1 MIELRNITYKYNSSD
16 AAEYAALRSLS
27 LKIGKGEFIGIAGH
41 TGSGKST
48 AAQIAAGLI
57 NPTSGEILIDGRQ
70 FDSAAET
77 ARELRKRVGI
87 VFQYPEHQLFEET
100 VYRDIAFAP
109 KNRGLSAEET
119 DACVRRSAGL
129 AGVSE
134 ELFEK
139 SPFELSGGQKRRVAI
154 AGVLAASP
162 SVLIL
167 DEPAAGLD
175 PAGRR
180 KLLALLRKIHS
191 EASTSII
198 LISHSMEDLAEN
210 AERIVILGGGEKL
223 ADDIPENIFTN
234 EELLKKSG
242 LDMPEITKT
251 VQLLRRGGMEIDS
264 RIFSV
269 FDAARAIAKAAGVIK
284 C

>member
-1 MIELRNITYKYNSSD
+1 MIEFRNITYKYSSGD

-27 LKIGKGEFIGIAGH
+27 LKIEKGEFIGIAGH

-57 NPTSGEILIDGRQ
+57 NPTSGEILIDGKQ
-70 FDSAAET
+70 FESAAET

-109 KNRGLSAEET
+109 KNHGLGAEEA
-119 DACVRRSAGL
+119 DECVRRSAAL

-180 KLLALLRKIHS
+180 KLLSLLRKIHA
-191 EASTSII
+191 EESTSII

-210 AERIVILGGGEKL
+210 AGRIVILGGGEKL

-234 EELLKKSG
+234 GELLKKSG

-251 VQLLRRGGMEIDS
+251 VQLLRRGGMELDS
-264 RIFSV
+264 RIFTVS
-269 FDAARAIAKAAGVIK
+269 DAAKAIAKAAGVIK

>member
-1 MIELRNITYKYNSSD
+1 MIELKNVTYKYNSSD
-16 AAEYAALRSLS
+16 AAECAALHSLS
-27 LKIGKGEFIGIAGH
+27 LTVRKGEFIGIAGH

-48 AAQIAAGLI
+48 AAQIMAGLI
-57 NPTSGEILIDGRQ
+57 VPTSGEILTDCA
-70 FDSAAET
+70 SHENAAAA

-109 KNRGLSAEET
+109 KNRGLSESEI
-119 DACVRRSAGL
+119 DGCVRRSAEM
-129 AGVSE
+129 AGVGE

-154 AGVLAASP
+154 AGVLASEP

-175 PAGRR
+175 PSGRR
-180 KLLALLRKIHS
+180 KLLALLTAIHRKTDT
-191 EASTSII
+191 AII

-210 AERIVILGGGEKL
+210 AERIVVLGGGEKL
-223 ADDIPENIFTN
+223 ADDVPENIFTN
-234 EELLKKSG
+234 DALLKKSG

-251 VQLLRRGGMEIDS
+251 VQLLCDRGLTLDR
-264 RIFSV
+264 RIFTVSAAAKAI
-269 FDAARAIAKAAGVIK
+269 FDAAGVKK

>member
-1 MIELRNITYKYNSSD
+1 MIEFRNITYKYSSGD

-27 LKIGKGEFIGIAGH
+27 LKIEKGEFIGIAGH

-57 NPTSGEILIDGRQ
+57 NPTSGEILIDGKQ
-70 FDSAAET
+70 FESAAET

-109 KNRGLSAEET
+109 KNRGLGAEKADE
-119 DACVRRSAGL
+119 CVRRSAAL

-154 AGVLAASP
+154 AGVLAANP

-180 KLLALLRKIHS
+180 KLLSLLRKIHA

-210 AERIVILGGGEKL
+210 AGRIVILGGGEKL

-234 EELLKKSG
+234 GELLKKSG

-251 VQLLRRGGMEIDS
+251 VQLLRRGGMELDS
-264 RIFSV
+264 RIFTVS
-269 FDAARAIAKAAGVIK
+269 DAAKAIAKAAGVIK